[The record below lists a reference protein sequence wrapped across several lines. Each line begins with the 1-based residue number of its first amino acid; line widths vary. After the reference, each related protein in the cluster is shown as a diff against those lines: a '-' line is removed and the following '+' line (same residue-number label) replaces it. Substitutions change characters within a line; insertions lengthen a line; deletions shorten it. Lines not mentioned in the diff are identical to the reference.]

1 MIHTNANI
9 KLSKQLLII
18 VGIAF
23 ALLFTSL
30 GVILPKVLIPVAE
43 ANLYNYLREPLKKP
57 LLDVFKGVMKYESVF
72 EK

>member
-1 MIHTNANI
+1 MKLSKI

-18 VGIAF
+18 IAIAF

-43 ANLYNYLREPLKKP
+43 ANLYNYLSEPLKYMDGNLIKN
-57 LLDVFKGVMKYESVF
+57 
-72 EK
+72 